1 MRRRALL
8 LGVMLAL
15 AAVIAVPSGS
25 DATSAGAVAAP
36 SGGGARPTAR
46 VAGCPAHLGVSISL
60 PSNFAASYPS
70 TVSVTISSKV
80 GPIKNLTAQ
89 IYTFSGDQIAA
100 GHRAGTLTKPATV
113 KLKLAF
119 GALQVGSYTLVVTGT
134 PTASPSCGLEK
145 FTKVEAFKGCVST
158 LPLTFVNPPGGTAS
172 AYGAYLSVPLKSN
185 GPLIRELEGA
195 VYAADGTLVGSATLS
210 ALYGQA
216 TLDLKLD
223 QALVPGVYTVV
234 VAGLIQQPAAC
245 GPKTAQISLEFS

>member
-1 MRRRALL
+1 MRRGALT
-8 LGVMLAL
+8 LGVIVVLTGL
-15 AAVIAVPSGS
+15 IAVPSGS
-25 DATSAGAVAAP
+25 GAVSTGAAVAP
-36 SGGGARPTAR
+36 RAGGATPTAR
-46 VAGCPAHLGVSISL
+46 VAGCSTRLGVSVSL

-70 TVSVTISSKV
+70 TVSVQVSSKV
-80 GPIKNLTAQ
+80 GPIRNVTAE

-100 GHRAGTLTKPATV
+100 GHHSGTLTKPATI

-145 FTKVEAFKGCVST
+145 FTKVEAFKDCVST
-158 LPLTFVNPPGGTAS
+158 LPLTFVDPPGGIAS
-172 AYGAYLSVPLKSN
+172 AYGDYLSVPLKSN

-195 VYAADGTLVGSATLS
+195 VYAADGTLYGSATLS

-216 TLDLKLD
+216 TLQLQLT
-223 QALVPGVYTVV
+223 QALVPGAYTVV